1 MIGVFSMLAG
11 VIAALVLTQAG
22 AGVGTIDLDLQTAA
36 RGGQVVVALFSNE
49 NDWKKNQNPVRTLRL
64 SPGQSMQIEGL
75 AAGRYGI
82 MAFHDKNS
90 DGKLNTLPIGLP
102 TEPYGFS
109 NNARGRFG
117 PPNWRAASFEV
128 RATTVSQS
136 IRLR

>member
-1 MIGVFSMLAG
+1 MVGMDGMFSAA
-11 VIAALVLTQAG
+11 IAALVLTQAAA
-22 AGVGTIDLDLQTAA
+22 AGSVSLEHQTSA
-36 RGGQVVVALFSNE
+36 RGGQVVVAVFSSEDN
-49 NDWKKNQNPVRTLRL
+49 WKKNQHPVRTLRL
-64 SPGQSMQIEGL
+64 QPGQSIQIEGL
-75 AAGRYGI
+75 APGRYGI

-117 PPNWRAASFEV
+117 PPNWQAASFEV
-128 RATTVSQS
+128 RATMVSQS

>member
-1 MIGVFSMLAG
+1 MFSAAF
-11 VIAALVLTQAG
+11 AALVLAQA
-22 AGVGTIDLDLQTAA
+22 AGTGSINLTHQTSAQ
-36 RGGQVVVALFSNE
+36 GGQVVVAVFSSEE
-49 NDWKKNQNPVRTLRL
+49 NWKKNQQPVRTLRL
-64 SPGQSMQIEGL
+64 QPGQAMAIEGL
-75 AAGRYGI
+75 APGRYGI

-117 PPNWRAASFEV
+117 PPNWQAASFEV

>member
-1 MIGVFSMLAG
+1 MVVAQVG
-11 VIAALVLTQAG
+11 AG
-22 AGVGTIDLDLQTAA
+22 AVDLDLETRA
-36 RGGQVVVALFSNE
+36 RGGQVVVALFANE
-49 NDWKKNQNPVRTLRL
+49 ADWKKNQNPVRILKL
-64 SPGQSMQIEGL
+64 QPGQGIEISGL
-75 AAGRYGI
+75 APGRYGI

-90 DGKLNTLPIGLP
+90 DGRLNTLPIGLP

-128 RATTVSQS
+128 RTTSVRQS